1 MIVRHALAAFG
12 LVLFAALAVAQPR
25 PDGKALAGE
34 WVGTWK
40 ATTGS
45 TGYLSITVDTVEAEN
60 VRGSL
65 YMAVTAPDTQGYY
78 NRDVR
83 FAGVF
88 DGTALRITVPP
99 ALFFSMTV
107 MGRSLR
113 GSVQGQ
119 QTFGTVD
126 LARTR

>member
-1 MIVRHALAAFG
+1 MILRHSLAAFG
-12 LVLFAALAVAQPR
+12 LVLFATLAVAQPR
-25 PDGKALAGE
+25 PDGKVLTGE
-34 WVGTWK
+34 WVGTWM

-45 TGYLSITVDTVEAEN
+45 TGYLAVTVETGEGES

-65 YMAVTAPDTQGYY
+65 YMAVTAPDAWGYY

-83 FAGVF
+83 FTGVF
-88 DGTALRITVPP
+88 DGATLRITVPP
-99 ALFFSMTV
+99 ALFFSMSV
-107 MGRSLR
+107 AGQSLR

-126 LARTR
+126 LVRKR